1 VHRAAEDVRAL
12 YCADDLPPQRLDA
25 ATRQCEALWTRRHA
39 VLRSLEASQVPDI
52 RADLQDLAVCTASL
66 ELRAADE
73 AQSAP
78 GRHHA
83 LHLLE
88 EAEAEFGPSAVIE
101 LERGGVTVPSP
112 RTAWEHTA
120 VGRALLRRGQLTAA
134 SAELRAAVA
143 LDPAGRWCNFY
154 YGICAARQG
163 QPHDAVAAFS
173 VAIGTGPDVPE
184 FFHNRAQAY
193 RALGRSDE
201 ARRDND
207 RAAQLHQS
215 R

>member
-1 VHRAAEDVRAL
+1 MWA
-12 YCADDLPPQRLDA
+12 
-25 ATRQCEALWTRRHA
+25 RRDA
-39 VLRSLEASQVPDI
+39 VLRSVAGSQVPDL
-52 RADLQDLAVCTASL
+52 RADLQDIAVCTASL

-73 AQSAP
+73 AGSGPA
-78 GRHHA
+78 RHHA
-83 LHLLE
+83 LRRLD
-88 EAEAEFGPSAVIE
+88 EAEAAFGRSAVIE
-101 LERGGVTVPSP
+101 LERADAPLRQNMSTSSP

-134 SAELRAAVA
+134 SAELRAAIA

-184 FFHNRAQAY
+184 FFHNRALAY
-193 RALGRSDE
+193 RALGRFEE
-201 ARRDND
+201 ARRDSD
-207 RAAQLHQS
+207 RAGKLRHA